1 MQAPYAALC
10 KGAFV
15 MDNFELIDTMAVSWE
30 VLLYPDQPLKAAA
43 GRFYPRDF
51 EILGWCPAGPVL
63 PHGEKV
69 PLWPW
74 LATLLVMVSR

>member
-43 GRFYPRDF
+43 G
-51 EILGWCPAGPVL
+51 
-63 PHGEKV
+63 K
-69 PLWPW
+69 
-74 LATLLVMVSR
+74 